1 MKKSL
6 IALCVF
12 LAAGMTVSAQVA
24 GKSSKEESKKV
35 WYTCP
40 MHPHEMS
47 IKDGECSKCGMKMVK
62 YKGAIYT
69 CPMHPQEMVI
79 KKGKCPVCGMK
90 MVEANKTKDGSKIK
104 GGSAS
109 STAAPKYICKMDG
122 STSDKPGKC
131 PKCGMNMTKVES
143 DKEEEHHSH

>member
-12 LAAGMTVSAQVA
+12 LAVGMTVSAQVA

-47 IKDGECSKCGMKMVK
+47 MKEGVCNTCGMKMVK
-62 YKGAIYT
+62 YKGATYT
-69 CPMHPQEMVI
+69 CPMHPHEIGI
-79 KKGKCPVCGMK
+79 KEGKCSICGMK
-90 MVEANKTKDGSKIK
+90 MVEAKRTKDGSKMK
-104 GGSAS
+104 GGPAS
-109 STAAPKYICKMDG
+109 SVAASKYVCKMDG
-122 STSDKPGKC
+122 STSDKSGKC
-131 PKCGMNMTKVES
+131 PKCGMKLTKVGN
-143 DKEEEHHSH
+143 DKEEKKP